1 MGRLDGRVAL
11 VCGASMGIG
20 AAIAKRFKEEGALVH
35 GLARSRE
42 RLEGMGYDGVLAQDL
57 DDLDGLSQLD
67 LPAATILV
75 NNTGGP
81 PHGSILEVDPYEFG
95 KAFRRHVMASHILL
109 RALLGDMKA
118 AGYGRVINII
128 STSVREPIAG
138 LGVSNTTRGAMA
150 SWSKSVSKELPPE
163 ITINN
168 ILPGY
173 TDTERLTEL
182 KNAKAESSGTPA
194 AEIQAAWLDAIPARR
209 LADPAEMASTAAFL
223 ASDEGAYISGQS
235 LAVDG
240 GRMASI

>member
-1 MGRLDGRVAL
+1 MGKLDGRVAL

-20 AAIAKRFKEEGALVH
+20 AAIAARFKAEGAEVH
-35 GLARSRE
+35 GLARNRE
-42 RLEGMGYDGVLAQDL
+42 RLEGMGYDGVLVQDL
-57 DDLDGLSQLD
+57 DDLDGLAALQL
-67 LPAATILV
+67 PPATILV

-95 KAFRRHVMASHILL
+95 KAFRRHVMASHLL
-109 RALLGDMKA
+109 LQALLGGMRA
-118 AGYGRVINII
+118 AGYGRIINII

-150 SWSKSVSKELPPE
+150 SWSKSVSKELQPE

-182 KNAKAESSGTPA
+182 KNAKAAASGTPA
-194 AEIQAAWLDAIPARR
+194 EEIQAGWLEAIPARR
-209 LADPAEMASTAAFL
+209 LADPSEMASAAAFL
-223 ASDEGAYISGQS
+223 ASEEGAYISGQS
-235 LAVDG
+235 IAVDG

>member
-11 VCGASMGIG
+11 VCGASTGIG

-42 RLEGMGYDGVLAQDL
+42 RLEGMGYDGVLVQDL

-109 RALLGDMKA
+109 RALLDNMKA

>member
-11 VCGASMGIG
+11 VCGASTGIG

-42 RLEGMGYDGVLAQDL
+42 RLEGMGYDGVLVQDL

-109 RALLGDMKA
+109 RALLDDMKS

>member
-1 MGRLDGRVAL
+1 MGRLDGRIAL

-20 AAIAKRFKEEGALVH
+20 AAIAERFKEEGAEVH
-35 GLARSRE
+35 GLARSGE
-42 RLEGMGYDGVLAQDL
+42 RLESMGYDGVIAHDL
-57 DDLDGLSQLD
+57 DDLDGLAKLD

-81 PHGSILEVDPYEFG
+81 PHGSILEADPHDFG
-95 KAFRRHVMASHILL
+95 KAFRRHVMASQLLL
-109 RALLGDMKA
+109 RALLPHMRAIGW
-118 AGYGRVINII
+118 GRILNIV

-150 SWSKSVSKELPPE
+150 SWSKSVSKELPPG

-182 KNAKAESSGTPA
+182 KNAKAESTGTPA
-194 AEIQAAWLDAIPARR
+194 DEIQAAWLDAIPARR
-209 LADPAEMASTAAFL
+209 LAEPSEMASAAAFL

-240 GRMASI
+240 GRMGSI

>member
-1 MGRLDGRVAL
+1 MQGLKGRIAL

-20 AAIAKRFKEEGALVH
+20 AAIARRLQAEGAEVH
-35 GLARSRE
+35 GLARSADLLAAME
-42 RLEGMGYDGVLAQDL
+42 LDGFLVQDL
-57 DDLDGLSQLD
+57 DDLDALSALE
-67 LPAATILV
+67 LPPATILV

-109 RALLGDMKA
+109 RALLPHMRAKGH
-118 AGYGRVINII
+118 GRIINII

-150 SWSKSVSKELPPE
+150 SWSKSVSKELPPG

-168 ILPGY
+168 ILPGF
-173 TDTERLTEL
+173 TDTERLGSLKSAVAARTGQTEE
-182 KNAKAESSGTPA
+182 AVHEG
-194 AEIQAAWLDAIPARR
+194 WLARVPEGR
-209 LADPAEMASTAAFL
+209 LGRPEELASLICFL
-223 ASDEGAYISGQS
+223 AGPSGAYIRGQS

-240 GRMASI
+240 GRLNSI

>member
-1 MGRLDGRVAL
+1 MQGLKGRIAL

-20 AAIAKRFKEEGALVH
+20 AAIARRLQAEGAEVH
-35 GLARSRE
+35 GLARSADLLAAME
-42 RLEGMGYDGVLAQDL
+42 LDGFLVQDL
-57 DDLDGLSQLD
+57 DDLDALSALE
-67 LPAATILV
+67 LPPATILV

-81 PHGSILEVDPYEFG
+81 PHGSILEADPYEFG

-109 RALLGDMKA
+109 RALLPHMRAKGH
-118 AGYGRVINII
+118 GRIINII

-150 SWSKSVSKELPPE
+150 SWSKSVSKELPPG

-173 TDTERLTEL
+173 TDTDRLAQL
-182 KNAKAESSGTPA
+182 KEAKAQSSGTPA
-194 AEIQAAWLDAIPARR
+194 AEIEAAWLESIPARR
-209 LADPAEMASTAAFL
+209 LADPAEIAATAAFL
-223 ASDEGAYISGQS
+223 ASDEAAYISGQS
-235 LAVDG
+235 IAVDG

>member
-1 MGRLDGRVAL
+1 MGRLDGRIAL

-20 AAIAKRFKEEGALVH
+20 AAIAERFKEEGAEVH
-35 GLARSRE
+35 GLARSGE
-42 RLEGMGYDGVLAQDL
+42 RLESMGYDGVIAHDL
-57 DDLDGLSQLD
+57 DDLDGLAKLD

-81 PHGSILEVDPYEFG
+81 PHGSILEADPHDFG
-95 KAFRRHVMASHILL
+95 KAFRRHVMASQLLL
-109 RALLGDMKA
+109 RALLPHMRAIGW
-118 AGYGRVINII
+118 GRILNIV

-150 SWSKSVSKELPPE
+150 SWSKSVSKELPPG

-182 KNAKAESSGTPA
+182 KNAKAESTGTPA
-194 AEIQAAWLDAIPARR
+194 DEIQAAWLDAIPARR
-209 LADPAEMASTAAFL
+209 LAEPSEMASAAAFL
-223 ASDEGAYISGQS
+223 ASDEGAYISCQS

-240 GRMASI
+240 GRMGSI

>member
-11 VCGASMGIG
+11 VCGASTGIG

-42 RLEGMGYDGVLAQDL
+42 RLEGMGYDGVLVQDL

-109 RALLGDMKA
+109 RALLGDMQA

>member
-20 AAIAKRFKEEGALVH
+20 AAIAKRFKEEGAVVH

-182 KNAKAESSGTPA
+182 KNAKAEASGTPA
-194 AEIQAAWLDAIPARR
+194 DEIQASWLDAIPARR

>member
-1 MGRLDGRVAL
+1 
-11 VCGASMGIG
+11 MGIG
-20 AAIAKRFKEEGALVH
+20 AAIAKRFKEEGAVVH

-194 AEIQAAWLDAIPARR
+194 AKIQAAWLDAIPARR
-209 LADPAEMASTAAFL
+209 LAEPAEMASTAAFL

>member
-1 MGRLDGRVAL
+1 
-11 VCGASMGIG
+11 MGIG
-20 AAIAKRFKEEGALVH
+20 AAIAKRFQEEGAEVH

-42 RLEGMGYDGVLAQDL
+42 RLEGMGYDGVLVQDL
-57 DDLDGLSQLD
+57 DDLDGLAALE

-95 KAFRRHVMASHILL
+95 KAFRRHVMASHMLL
-109 RALLGDMKA
+109 RAVLAGMRE

-182 KNAKAESSGTPA
+182 KNAKADASGVPA
-194 AEIQAAWLDAIPARR
+194 DEIQASWLEAIPARR

-235 LAVDG
+235 IAVDG

>member
-1 MGRLDGRVAL
+1 
-11 VCGASMGIG
+11 MGIG
-20 AAIAKRFKEEGALVH
+20 AAIAKRFKEEGAVVH

-118 AGYGRVINII
+118 AGYGRIINII

>member
-1 MGRLDGRVAL
+1 MGKLDGRVAL

-20 AAIAKRFKEEGALVH
+20 AAIAKRFCEEGAEVH

-42 RLEGMGYDGVLAQDL
+42 RLESLGYAGVIAHDL
-57 DDLDGLSQLD
+57 DDLDGLSQLA

-81 PHGSILEVDPYEFG
+81 PPGSILEADPHDFG
-95 KAFRRHVMASHILL
+95 KAFRRHVMASQVLL
-109 RALLGDMKA
+109 RALLPNMRA
-118 AGYGRVINII
+118 ASWGRIINII

-150 SWSKSVSKELPPE
+150 AWSKSVSKELPPG

-168 ILPGY
+168 ILPGF

-182 KNAKAESSGTPA
+182 KNAKAAASGVSA
-194 AEIQAAWLDAIPARR
+194 DEIQEAWLGAIPAQR
-209 LADPAEMASTAAFL
+209 LAAASEMASTAAFL
-223 ASDEGAYISGQS
+223 ASDEAAYISGQS

-240 GRMASI
+240 GRMGSI

>member
-1 MGRLDGRVAL
+1 
-11 VCGASMGIG
+11 MGIG
-20 AAIAKRFKEEGALVH
+20 AAIAKRFKEEGAVVH

-42 RLEGMGYDGVLAQDL
+42 RLEGLGYDGVLAQDL

>member
-1 MGRLDGRVAL
+1 MGRLKGRTAL

-20 AAIAKRFKEEGALVH
+20 SAIAKRFQDEGAEVH
-35 GLARSRE
+35 GLARSE
-42 RLEGMGYDGVLAQDL
+42 DLLAAMELDGYLVQDL
-57 DDLDGLSQLD
+57 DDLDALSTLE

-81 PHGSILEVDPYEFG
+81 PHGSILEVDAYEFG

-109 RALLGDMKA
+109 RALLPHMLA
-118 AGYGRVINII
+118 AGHGRILNII

-150 SWSKSVSKELPPE
+150 SWSKSVSKELPAGV
-163 ITINN
+163 TINN

-182 KNAKAESSGTPA
+182 KNAKAKSTGTPA
-194 AEIQAAWLDAIPARR
+194 AEIEAAWLEAIPARR
-209 LADPAEMASTAAFL
+209 LADPAEMASAAAFL
-223 ASDEGAYISGQS
+223 ASEEGAYVSGQS
-235 LAVDG
+235 IAVDG

>member
-20 AAIAKRFKEEGALVH
+20 AAIAKRFKEEGAVVH
-35 GLARSRE
+35 GLARSQE
-42 RLEGMGYDGVLAQDL
+42 RLEGMDYDGVLVQDL
-57 DDLDGLSQLD
+57 DDLDGLGELE

-95 KAFRRHVMASHILL
+95 KAFRRHVMASHLLL
-109 RALLGDMKA
+109 RKLLAHMQG
-118 AGYGRVINII
+118 AGYGRIINII

-150 SWSKSVSKELPPE
+150 SWSKSVSKELPPG

-182 KNAKAESSGTPA
+182 KNAKAESTGTPA
-194 AEIQAAWLDAIPARR
+194 EEIQAAWLDAIPARR
-209 LADPAEMASTAAFL
+209 LAEPAEMASTAAFL

>member
-1 MGRLDGRVAL
+1 
-11 VCGASMGIG
+11 MGIG
-20 AAIAKRFKEEGALVH
+20 AAIAKRFKEEGATVH

-42 RLEGMGYDGVLAQDL
+42 RLEGMGYEGVLIHDL
-57 DDLDGLSQLD
+57 DDLDGLATLE

-95 KAFRRHVMASHILL
+95 KAFRRHVMASHLLL
-109 RALLGDMKA
+109 RALLGNMHA

-182 KNAKAESSGTPA
+182 KNAKAEASGTPA
-194 AEIQAAWLDAIPARR
+194 EEIQAGWLEAIPARR
-209 LADPAEMASTAAFL
+209 LADPKEMASTAAFL

>member
-20 AAIAKRFKEEGALVH
+20 AAIAERFKEEGAEVH
-35 GLARSRE
+35 GLARSGE
-42 RLEGMGYDGVLAQDL
+42 RLESMGYDGVIAHDL
-57 DDLDGLSQLD
+57 DDLDGLAKLD

-81 PHGSILEVDPYEFG
+81 PHGSILEADPHDFG
-95 KAFRRHVMASHILL
+95 KAFRRHVMASQLLL
-109 RALLGDMKA
+109 RALLPHMRAIGW
-118 AGYGRVINII
+118 GRILNIV

-150 SWSKSVSKELPPE
+150 SWSKSVSKELPPG

-182 KNAKAESSGTPA
+182 KNAKAESTGTPA
-194 AEIQAAWLDAIPARR
+194 DEIQAAWLDAIPARR
-209 LADPAEMASTAAFL
+209 LAEPSEMASAAAFL

-240 GRMASI
+240 GRMGSI